1 MKQEVFTLTQQA
13 HSPYAGERVIFMA
26 ETDNTQ
32 AAKEAEARVEQERT
46 EEQQTK
52 ESAPE
57 AGRKLTPQEKLVKW
71 QKKFEARIQEITQ
84 AELPDK
90 YSPEEL
96 SEILKKMDGDIRR
109 ELFEELAKI
118 DVDES
123 VFQSNPALAGMRRQL
138 RDLLAQQ
145 EAAGNSEVLSQP
157 AAFNEQLITQFG
169 KFMGRENV
177 RIEYAVQD
185 DVTVDRAADGF
196 QVVKVPKNPSIQT
209 LIQIAQRL
217 HPEQFT
223 VEAQTSMR
231 QFAQDLQKAA
241 LLMDDAAIFSPDA
254 IKALYNTGAQLEH
267 IIDAPTDT
275 HLPVYELPEIQKE
288 SRTIIET
295 VLPEDRNRIFL
306 EVVMGKH
313 QLQPDT
319 PRESMNIYDVY
330 FQRWESQLARSQDP
344 DEQELFAQWDGMTLD
359 DKQRLY
365 DQHLREKKIQDGI
378 TRFLRPTIE
387 KALRPGGKAVEL
399 TVQATQRKAEQDI
412 FQGTIDRWRN
422 IVGEDLRKRAP
433 EIAERLH
440 ALEYFAQSGFS
451 PTVEVLRDITEEFQ
465 PDKKAEFLD
474 YLPKN
479 LVDKMSEE
487 NRDAAACIVAAAY
500 EKIVLEE
507 ALKNEDGTSDYL
519 VIPELIN
526 NHATLLVVEVEGNRI
541 YRVDPSAPKGEED
554 AVHILDST
562 DPIYQEVYNDINT
575 KFPEDAIEDFL
586 FDPNIPGFEVY
597 AQRQD
602 ADGKTHTVMSGDRLF
617 TSTLLSNMAI
627 LDKYLEG
634 EVPTDKVEVV
644 RLAAAEEAV
653 RLAPENPIAQE
664 LMRRLQARQPLTELA
679 QEAEAKSQEEKK
691 EPEAPKKEDNLQDL
705 LVGDW
710 KPGTGWLAGP
720 GRQYR
725 GGNTPTEFD
734 PIINT
739 VEAAVG
745 GNGLEVLSDQML
757 ENTYDDFVREYQAYR
772 TTRPELVDFAMARIN
787 DLRNE
792 INRRNPGGGNEISV
806 FNLTRNEIKRFA
818 GNDAAEQK
826 KSIEDLLKFFGKV
839 VKPGRQIP
847 VNEAQI
853 TQEKFN
859 DILKILNANPNK
871 QSNPAVESA
880 RKLALKYSKMIVG
893 PVQIA
898 AALESGDPKQVVEQA
913 HRANSMDDEEGH
925 DTYGFLKE
933 LHEGRS
939 GYLADRMWSVM
950 NRWRLENTRFT
961 CDDKGKLK
969 EVSEPIITP
978 SQYEELQEKVVE
990 EQVHEALKGRG
1001 RYKEVYETVVTKEVT
1016 EDFIATW
1023 KANHGGAGPAPAD
1036 ITAYLNDPNTGKEAL
1051 KKKLQ
1056 DEITIDA
1063 NFGHLTFIIDGRAS
1077 AVGILGL
1084 DPNTFEPSQGKFIDG
1099 QMGDV
1104 QRYAMFPSKGREFI
1118 FEKVTGRRIETYIR
1132 LRFGEDVLNMVK
1144 KNKNGFERFRKQL
1157 GWELLAPSVKR
1168 RYENSFLYTR
1178 TDMYDLKKWYQQWQD
1193 QPNQRIYA
1201 DQGYFGEL
1209 DATDPGGLHSQDA
1222 RIRQA
1227 AEAVLD
1233 ANLKKI
1239 RKSIE
1244 KGTQFGLFSRV
1255 LLADKTIKSPGEFDT
1270 DPTHFYHNP
1279 DDMDPVVMYIMRTG
1293 VAGRED
1299 YIDPDRYKRLKD
1311 VNKDNEK
1318 EAYVKKCVQY
1328 GLLKETVAPF
1338 YPEKI
1343 MEAFALEPDF
1353 WTDPG
1358 GNKFDPRFVNFFS
1371 SDVAAFLDSIPGA
1384 QADAEK
1390 KIKKILGKHFDELNK
1405 SREGRETINAQVRFQ
1420 IFQDR
1425 IAPVIAS
1432 IRSMNMNGIDPNL
1445 DPAIRAQIEQ
1455 LPPGGTITVNGRP
1468 VGRKLPK
1475 QTNFRTEEY
1484 TDFITVRGVDAHGNP
1499 LDRDFHKK
1507 VQALMA
1513 AMTVKVT
1520 ATDTDGYKDY
1530 FGLAKHGWEKK
1541 NSLIGRLAFDPLME
1555 RVLFKS
1561 PLSTEDIPYW
1571 MLHGE
1576 DPYGKMHP
1584 SDKVKL
1590 SGIGRWMGS
1599 SQASTEIRSAAVDI
1613 IRKGNLAQLEESMLK
1628 PWAEKITANI
1638 GDMNSPAEAKE
1649 DELSFVTAILG
1660 MMQAKGLE
1668 MIGAENLPLF
1678 KNSSEARKYF
1688 GRTLRAFSEEQIKSL
1703 YQSQYA
1709 ATMIKPEYRALFE
1722 EYAFDKKWRRNNRRF
1737 WKIVIAILLM
1747 TMQQS
1752 LTTGMETFAGEIK
1765 G

>member
-223 VEAQTSMR
+223 VEAQTNMR

-254 IKALYNTGAQLEH
+254 IKTLYNTGAQLEH

-440 ALEYFAQSGFS
+440 AREYWAQSGFA
-451 PTVEVLRDITEEFQ
+451 PTLEVLRDITEEFQ

-634 EVPTDKVEVV
+634 EVPQDQVETV
-644 RLAAAEEAV
+644 RLAAAQEAIK
-653 RLAPENPIAQE
+653 LAPENPIAQE

-705 LVGDW
+705 LVGAW
-710 KPGTGWLAGP
+710 NFPGP
-720 GRQYR
+720 I
-725 GGNTPTEFD
+725 PPEFQ
-734 PIINT
+734 PIIDNVNT
-739 VEAAVG
+739 ELAAEP
-745 GNGLEVLSDQML
+745 LEKISDATLRQA
-757 ENTYDDFVREYQAYR
+757 YDDMVEVRKNIMLNNPGNQAA
-772 TTRPELVDFAMARIN
+772 LAFAKARIN
-787 DLRNE
+787 ELGNE
-792 INRRNPGGGNEISV
+792 YNKRNPGSGNEISV
-806 FNLTRNEIKRFA
+806 FNLTRNEIALFA
-818 GNDAAEQK
+818 GNNAPAQR

-871 QSNPAVESA
+871 QSNPAVERA

-925 DTYGFLKE
+925 DVYSSLKE
-933 LHEGRS
+933 LHHGRS

-990 EQVHEALKGRG
+990 EQLHEALARRG
-1001 RYKEVYETVVTKEVT
+1001 RYKEMYDTVVTDEVT
-1016 EDFIATW
+1016 EDFIATY
-1023 KANHGGAGPAPAD
+1023 KANNNGREPSD
-1036 ITAYLNDPNTGKEAL
+1036 VEKNTYLNSAVGKEAL

-1063 NFGHLTFIIDGRAS
+1063 NFGHLTLIIDGRAS

-1144 KNKNGFERFRKQL
+1144 KNKNGFERLRKQL

-1209 DATDPGGLHSQDA
+1209 DATDPEGLHSQDA

-1227 AEAVLD
+1227 AEAALD

-1311 VNKDNEK
+1311 VQKDNEK

-1353 WTDPG
+1353 WTDPE

-1371 SDVAAFLDSIPGA
+1371 SNVAAFLDTIPGA
-1384 QADAEK
+1384 YDEGKAKMQ
-1390 KIKKILGKHFDELNK
+1390 KIFGKQFGNLTPE
-1405 SREGRETINAQVRFQ
+1405 AQLAQIRFQ
-1420 IFQDR
+1420 IFQTK
-1425 IAPVIAS
+1425 IAPIIAS
-1432 IRSMNMNGIDPNL
+1432 VRSMNMNGIDPNL

-1561 PLSTEDIPYW
+1561 PLSIEDIPYW

-1613 IRKGNLAQLEESMLK
+1613 IRKGNLAQVEESMLK

-1688 GRTLRAFSEEQIKSL
+1688 VRTLRAFSEEQIKSL

-1722 EYAFDKKWRRNNRRF
+1722 EYAFGKKLKRNNRRF